1 MLKKVMI
8 HISSYHTEASDEL
21 FSYMFG
27 ENDPAENN
35 ANKHFPLEED
45 NDTDVEIDENVPI
58 EMSTEGVLF
67 VSAGGKVTL
76 SYDETEISGMAG
88 AKTSV
93 VFDKSNDGLVTMM
106 RQGSVNTALVFEQS
120 SRHICVYETP
130 YMPFE
135 LCVHTLKVD
144 NCLLTEGRL
153 YLDYIIEFRGAQA
166 EHNLF
171 TLTLTENDDH
181 PKSISI

>member
-8 HISSYHTEASDEL
+8 HISSRHTEASDAL

-27 ENDPAENN
+27 ENDPAEKN
-35 ANKHFPLEED
+35 ASESFPLEED
-45 NDTDVEIDENVPI
+45 EEDYDEDEPLEIL
-58 EMSTEGVLF
+58 TEGSLF
-67 VSAGGKVTL
+67 VSKDGRVTL
-76 SYDETEISGMAG
+76 SYTETELSGMEG

-93 VFDKSNDGLVTMM
+93 VFDKGSEGLVTMM
-106 RQGSVNTALVFEQS
+106 RSGPVNTALVFEEGN
-120 SRHICVYETP
+120 RHICVYQTP

-144 NCLLTEGRL
+144 NRILDDGKL
-153 YLDYIIEFRGAQA
+153 YLDYIIEFRGAKA

-171 TLTLTENDDH
+171 TLTVRDTSDR
-181 PKSISI
+181 PISLS

>member
-8 HISSYHTEASDEL
+8 HISSRHTEASDAL

-27 ENDPAENN
+27 ENNPAEKN
-35 ANKHFPLEED
+35 ANESFPLEEEE
-45 NDTDVEIDENVPI
+45 NYDENEPLEI
-58 EMSTEGVLF
+58 LTEGSLLITKE
-67 VSAGGKVTL
+67 GRVTL
-76 SYDETEISGMAG
+76 SYTETELSGMEG

-93 VFDKSNDGLVTMM
+93 VFDKGNEGLVTMM
-106 RQGSVNTALVFEQS
+106 RSGAVNTALVFEEGN
-120 SRHICVYETP
+120 RHICVYNTP

-144 NCLLTEGRL
+144 NRLWDEGKL
-153 YLDYIIEFRGAQA
+153 YLDYIIEFRGAKA

-171 TLTLTENDDH
+171 TLTVREASDR
-181 PKSISI
+181 PKSIT

>member
-8 HISSYHTEASDEL
+8 HISSYHTEASDQL

-27 ENDPAENN
+27 ENNPAEDN
-35 ANKHFPLEED
+35 ANKHFPLED
-45 NDTDVEIDENVPI
+45 DTDMEIDENAPI
-58 EMSTEGVLF
+58 ELSTEGVLF
-67 VSAGGKVTL
+67 VSKNGKVTL
-76 SYDETEISGMAG
+76 SYDETELSGMEG
-88 AKTSV
+88 TKTSV
-93 VFDKSNDGLVTMM
+93 VFDKGNESLVTMM
-106 RQGSVNTALVFEQS
+106 RQGSVNTALVFEPD
-120 SRHICVYETP
+120 SRHICVYQTP

-144 NCLLTEGRL
+144 NRLLDEGRL